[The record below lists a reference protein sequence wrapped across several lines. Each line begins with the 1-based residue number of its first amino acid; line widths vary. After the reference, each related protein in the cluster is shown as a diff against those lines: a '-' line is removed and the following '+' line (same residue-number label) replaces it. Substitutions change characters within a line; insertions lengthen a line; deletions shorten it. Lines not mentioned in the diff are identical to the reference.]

1 MKRALACL
9 AASYCVSAFA
19 QGYDAR
25 PDVRAFMDEMVA
37 RHGFLA
43 EDLRSVFA
51 QVQRAEPA
59 LQSIQPAQQ
68 PTWAD
73 FRAQFVNDKR
83 IAAGLDF
90 WRANR
95 ASLERAEREYG
106 VAPQFVVAIIGVET
120 YYGRHP
126 GRWRVI
132 DALTT
137 LAFDYPARAR
147 FFRSELEQ
155 YLLFA
160 RDNGVD
166 VFSVK
171 GSYAG
176 AIGIP
181 QFMPGSARHYAVD
194 FDGDGRIDLRAS
206 AADAIGSVANFL
218 RRHGWR
224 PGEAAQLR
232 VTAPAGDAWR
242 AYVDGN
248 MLPAHPVA
256 ELAKAGLQTELPPE
270 DASARA
276 AVVDLEGDVR
286 LGLQNF
292 YVITRYNRSALYA
305 AAVADLAQAL
315 KERLDSAAQG
325 GERQSAGR

>member
-9 AASYCVSAFA
+9 AASVCVSAFA
-19 QGYDAR
+19 QGYDER

-43 EDLRSVFA
+43 EDLRAVFA
-51 QVQRAEPA
+51 HVQRVEPV

-68 PTWAD
+68 PTWAE
-73 FRAQFVNDKR
+73 FRSQFINDKR
-83 IAAGLDF
+83 IAAGLAF

-95 ASLERAEREYG
+95 ASLARAERDYG

-132 DALTT
+132 DSLTT
-137 LAFDYPARAR
+137 LAFDYPARAP
-147 FFRSELEQ
+147 FFRRELEQ
-155 YLLFA
+155 YLLYV
-160 RDNGVD
+160 RDNGMD

-181 QFMPGSARHYAVD
+181 QFMPGSTRSYAVD
-194 FDGDGRIDLRAS
+194 FDGDGKIDLLAS

-224 PGEAAQLR
+224 PGEPVQLR
-232 VTAPAGDAWR
+232 ATASGDAWR
-242 AYVDGN
+242 AYADGN
-248 MLPAHPVA
+248 PKPTHPVA
-256 ELAKAGLQTELPPE
+256 ELINAGLQTELPPP
-270 DASARA
+270 DASSPA
-276 AVVDLEGDVR
+276 AVIDLEGDVR

-292 YVITRYNRSALYA
+292 FVITRYNRSALYA
-305 AAVADLAQAL
+305 GAVADLAQAL
-315 KERLDSAAQG
+315 VEAGGGKARSAAG
-325 GERQSAGR
+325 QSAGK

>member
-1 MKRALACL
+1 MKRLVASL
-9 AASYCVSAFA
+9 AAAVSLSASG
-19 QGYDAR
+19 QGYEAR
-25 PDVRAFMDEMVA
+25 AEVRAFIDDMVA

-43 EDLRSVFA
+43 DELRGTFA
-51 QVQRAEPA
+51 QVQRVEPV
-59 LQSIQPAQQ
+59 LQSIQPAEK
-68 PTWAD
+68 PSWTD
-73 FRAQFVNDKR
+73 FRNQFVNDKR
-83 IAAGLDF
+83 IAAGLAF

-95 ASLERAEREYG
+95 ASLERAERDYG

-126 GRWRVI
+126 GRFRVV
-132 DALTT
+132 DSLTT

-147 FFRSELEQ
+147 FFRGELEQ

-181 QFMPGSARHYAVD
+181 QFMPGSTRRYAVD
-194 FDGDGRIDLRAS
+194 FDGDGRIDLRESAS
-206 AADAIGSVANFL
+206 DAIGSVANFL

-224 PGEAAQLR
+224 PGEAVQLR
-232 VTAPAGDAWR
+232 VKAAAGDAWR
-242 AYVDGN
+242 AYADGS
-248 MLPAHPVA
+248 LVPSHPVA
-256 ELAKAGLQTELPPE
+256 ELVESGLDAEVAPE
-270 DASARA
+270 SASARA
-276 AVVDLEGDVR
+276 AVVDLQGDLR

-305 AAVADLAQAL
+305 GAVADLAHEL
-315 KERLDSAAQG
+315 K
-325 GERQSAGR
+325 ERQSAGK

>member
-1 MKRALACL
+1 MKRLLAILALSTPL
-9 AASYCVSAFA
+9 SALA
-19 QGYDAR
+19 QGYEAR
-25 PDVRAFMDEMVA
+25 GEVRAFIDDLAA
-37 RHGFLA
+37 RHGFLT
-43 EDLRSVFA
+43 EELRATFA

-59 LQSIQPAQQ
+59 LQSIRPEQQ
-68 PTWAD
+68 PSWRD

-83 IAAGLDF
+83 IAAGVDF
-90 WRANR
+90 WRSNR
-95 ASLERAEREYG
+95 VTLERAQSTFG
-106 VAPQFVVAIIGVET
+106 VAPEFIVAIIGVET

-166 VFSVK
+166 VFSVR

-181 QFMPGSARHYAVD
+181 QFMPGSARRYAVD
-194 FDGDGRIDLRAS
+194 FDRDGHIDLRAS
-206 AADAIGSVANFL
+206 NADAIGSVANFL

-232 VTAPAGDAWR
+232 VNSTTGDAWR
-242 AYVDGN
+242 AYLDGN
-248 MLPAHPVA
+248 VQPAHPVA
-256 ELAKAGLQTELPPE
+256 DLLESGLQADVDAQT
-270 DASARA
+270 ASARA
-276 AVVDLEGDVR
+276 ALVDLEGDLR
-286 LGLQNF
+286 LGLHNF

-315 KERLDSAAQG
+315 KD
-325 GERQSAGR
+325 RQSAGR

>member
-1 MKRALACL
+1 MRFAFAFLLAAASL
-9 AASYCVSAFA
+9 AASG

-25 PDVRAFMDEMVA
+25 PEVQAFMDEMVA
-37 RHGFLA
+37 RHGFLP
-43 EDLRSVFA
+43 EDLRAVFA
-51 QVQRAEPA
+51 RVQRVEPA
-59 LQSIQPAQQ
+59 LQSIQPSQQ

-73 FRAQFVNDKR
+73 FRAQFLNEKR
-83 IAAGLDF
+83 IAGGVEF

-95 ASLERAEREYG
+95 ASLERAERDYG
-106 VAPQFVVAIIGVET
+106 VAPQYVVAIIGVET
-120 YYGRHP
+120 FYGRHP

-137 LAFDYPARAR
+137 LAFDYPARGR

-160 RDNGVD
+160 RDAGVD
-166 VFSVK
+166 VFSVS

-176 AIGIP
+176 AIGLP
-181 QFMPGSARHYAVD
+181 QFMPGSARRYAVD

-206 AADAIGSVANFL
+206 ASDAIGSVANFL
-218 RRHGWR
+218 RLHGWR
-224 PGEAAQLR
+224 PGEEVQLR
-232 VTAPAGDAWR
+232 VKATAGDAWR
-242 AYVDGN
+242 AYVDGSVA
-248 MLPAHPVA
+248 PVHPIADLV
-256 ELAKAGLQTELPPE
+256 KSGLETEVPPE
-270 DASARA
+270 AASMRA
-276 AVVDLEGDVR
+276 AVIDLEGDLR

-315 KERLDSAAQG
+315 KL
-325 GERQSAGR
+325 RQSAGK

>member
-1 MKRALACL
+1 MKRLVASL
-9 AASYCVSAFA
+9 AAAVSLSASG
-19 QGYDAR
+19 QGYEAR
-25 PDVRAFMDEMVA
+25 AEVRAFIDDMVA

-43 EDLRSVFA
+43 DELRGTFA
-51 QVQRAEPA
+51 QVQRVEPV
-59 LQSIQPAQQ
+59 LQSIQPAEK
-68 PTWAD
+68 PSWTD
-73 FRAQFVNDKR
+73 FRNQFVNDKR
-83 IAAGLDF
+83 IAAGLAF

-95 ASLERAEREYG
+95 ASLERAERDYG

-126 GRWRVI
+126 GRFRVV
-132 DALTT
+132 DSLTT

-147 FFRSELEQ
+147 FFRGELEQ

-181 QFMPGSARHYAVD
+181 QFMPGSTRRYAVD
-194 FDGDGRIDLRAS
+194 FDGDGRIDLRESAS
-206 AADAIGSVANFL
+206 DAIGSVANFL

-224 PGEAAQLR
+224 PGEAVQLR
-232 VTAPAGDAWR
+232 VKTAAGDAWR
-242 AYVDGN
+242 AYADGS
-248 MLPAHPVA
+248 LVPSHPVA
-256 ELAKAGLQTELPPE
+256 ELVESGLDAEVAPE
-270 DASARA
+270 SASARA
-276 AVVDLEGDVR
+276 AVVDLQGDLR

-292 YVITRYNRSALYA
+292 YVLTRYNRSALYA
-305 AAVADLAQAL
+305 GAVADLAHEL
-315 KERLDSAAQG
+315 K
-325 GERQSAGR
+325 ERQSAGK

>member
-1 MKRALACL
+1 MRLAVVLLLVALSSPAL
-9 AASYCVSAFA
+9 A
-19 QGYDAR
+19 QGYAAR
-25 PDVRAFMDEMVA
+25 PEVQAFMDEMVA

-43 EDLRSVFA
+43 EDLRAVFA
-51 QVQRAEPA
+51 NVQRVEPA

-68 PTWAD
+68 PSWAD
-73 FRAQFVNDKR
+73 FRAQFLNEKR

-95 ASLERAEREYG
+95 ASLERAQREYG

-120 YYGRHP
+120 FYGRHP

-160 RDNGVD
+160 RDAGVD
-166 VFSVK
+166 VFSVS

-181 QFMPGSARHYAVD
+181 QFMPGSARRYAVD
-194 FDGDGRIDLRAS
+194 FDGDGRIDLRSS

-218 RRHGWR
+218 RLHGWR
-224 PGEAAQLR
+224 AGEAVQLR
-232 VTAPAGDAWR
+232 VKATAGDAWR
-242 AYVDGN
+242 SYADGSVA
-248 MLPAHPVA
+248 PTHPIA
-256 ELAKAGLQTELPPE
+256 ELVKSGLEIEVPPE
-270 DASARA
+270 AASLRA
-276 AVVDLEGDVR
+276 AVVDLEGELR

-315 KERLDSAAQG
+315 Q
-325 GERQSAGR
+325 ERQSAGR